1 MHLELVELLSSL
13 SLSGEDTENVET
25 DSLFEGPALA
35 NDDLVT
41 GLDTESGGDVGGE
54 VLVALLV
61 TGVLGDEVKVFTADD
76 QGACTAL
83 VPIAKRFLVVLAEPC
98 VRSGPGYSRTV
109 HLGGHD
115 SSGQDTATDG
125 DHAGEWALLVDALL
139 LVVLENVRLLLESA
153 LRLDTIS
160 QSAFVDSLVRG
171 FAQRT

>member
-25 DSLFEGPALA
+25 DGLGEGPALA

-41 GLDTESGGDVGGE
+41 GLSTESGRNVCGE

-76 QGACTAL
+76 QGA
-83 VPIAKRFLVVLAEPC
+83 
-98 VRSGPGYSRTV
+98 V

-125 DHAGEWALLVDALL
+125 DHAGEWALLVDVGTLNGGLGRTEAQANVLVPSPGAGVL
-139 LVVLENVRLLLESA
+139 ARSADLVVKEDVRLLLESA
-153 LRLDTIS
+153 LRLDS
-160 QSAFVDSLVRG
+160 ELGSHFAGCCRWLV
-171 FAQRT
+171 